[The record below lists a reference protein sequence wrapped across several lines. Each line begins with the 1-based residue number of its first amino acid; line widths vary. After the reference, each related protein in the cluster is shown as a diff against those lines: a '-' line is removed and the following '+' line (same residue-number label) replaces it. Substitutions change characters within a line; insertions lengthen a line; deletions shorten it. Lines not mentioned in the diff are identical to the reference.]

1 MKWIALAEPEGGQFD
16 LNGLPEMST
25 PGAVARSPDGGAL
38 ARGTLL
44 TEAHLPDLRAPQTL
58 IGFHSGSGPSEFAF
72 ALQATGTGSL
82 MLIISQGQNV
92 YHATLA
98 LTAQARPDALR
109 LTFSWDCRAGW
120 ARLAAETPDT
130 GATQSITTDAPP
142 ALALHDLH
150 AMTTNPN
157 LRIIGKETPFFAI
170 SPDIWALGPGP
181 TIGATVPIATP
192 EGYRAA
198 ETLRSGD
205 RVLCRTDA
213 PQIILGHIARTV
225 PARGL
230 FRPIRLRAPY
240 FGLKRDIIVS
250 PDQKIIVKGS
260 QVEYLFGKS
269 AALMAARHLQNGI
282 FAAPVTGQTLV
293 RYHQLLLPDHKPL
306 CAAGCAI
313 DSLFIG
319 RMRRAPDRLGDSLLA
334 TIPAHHLPEHAQP
347 VHPVLRSYEAV
358 ALAMAR
364 AA

>member
-16 LNGLPEMST
+16 LNGLPETSMST
-25 PGAVARSPDGGAL
+25 LINHPPECGVL
-38 ARGTLL
+38 LRGTLL
-44 TEAHLPDLRAPQTL
+44 TEANLPDLRSPQVL
-58 IGFHSGSGPSEFAF
+58 IGFHSGSGTDEFTF
-72 ALQATGTGSL
+72 ALQATSSGSL
-82 MLIISQGQNV
+82 MLVISQGQHV

-98 LTAQARPDALR
+98 LTAQARPEALR
-109 LTFSWDCRAGW
+109 LTFSWDCNAGW
-120 ARLAAETPDT
+120 ARLAAEAPDT
-130 GATQSITTDAPP
+130 GLTQSITTDAPP
-142 ALALHDLH
+142 AFALHNLH
-150 AMTTNPN
+150 AMATSPSLTVM
-157 LRIIGKETPFFAI
+157 GKDTPFFAI

-181 TIGATVPIATP
+181 TIDAAVPIATP

-205 RVLCRTDA
+205 KVLSQTKA
-213 PQIILGHIARTV
+213 PQIVLGHIARTV

-230 FRPIRLRAPY
+230 CRPIRLRAPY

-260 QVEYLFGKS
+260 QVEYLFGRS
-269 AALMAARHLQNGI
+269 AALMAARHVQNGI
-282 FAAPVTGQTLV
+282 FAVPVTDRTLV
-293 RYHQLLLPDHKPL
+293 RYHQLLLPDHTPL

-319 RMRRAPDRLGDSLLA
+319 RLRRAPDRLGESLLSQ
-334 TIPAHHLPEHAQP
+334 IPAHHLPEHAQP